1 MTRFE
6 RLFGHAKPLIGMIHL
21 APLPD
26 YPQSPGMSRIIE
38 QALIDLQSLE
48 AAGFDGVLVENE
60 HDQPHRVAASPA
72 TVSAMIEV
80 TRAVVHASTR
90 LVVGCEILLND
101 PIASLDVAQAS
112 GAGFVRTDYFVDRMW
127 RPEYGEF
134 AIDPDGL
141 LEHRKRLGCE
151 LVLVMADIQV
161 KYARMLAPR
170 PISDSAAEAC
180 GKGADAIVVTGNA
193 SGDAP
198 RVADIVAA
206 KAAANAG
213 GATTPVV
220 VGSGLDR
227 HNAGQLLAAAD
238 GAIVGTALMRAGSVD
253 PRSALDIVAAARSD
267 SCV

>member
-6 RLFGHAKPLIGMIHL
+6 RLFGHTKPLIGMIHL

-26 YPQSPGMSRIIE
+26 YPQSPGMSRVIE
-38 QALIDLQSLE
+38 RALVDLQSLE

-60 HDQPHRVAASPA
+60 YDQPHRVVASPA

-90 LVVGCEILLND
+90 LVIGCEILLND

-112 GAGFVRTDYFVDRMW
+112 GAGFIRTDYFVDRMS
-127 RPEYGEF
+127 RPEFGEF

-151 LVLVMADIQV
+151 HVLVMADIQV
-161 KYARMLAPR
+161 KYARMLTAR
-170 PISDSAAEAC
+170 PLSDSAREAC
-180 GKGADAIVVTGNA
+180 GKGADAIVVTGTA

-198 RVADIVAA
+198 CIADIVAA
-206 KAAANAG
+206 KAGAVDG

-227 HNAGQLLAAAD
+227 QNAGRLLAAAD
-238 GAIVGTALMRAGSVD
+238 GAIVGTALMRGGSVD
-253 PRSALDIVAAARSD
+253 PGAALDIVVAARGD
-267 SCV
+267 ACV